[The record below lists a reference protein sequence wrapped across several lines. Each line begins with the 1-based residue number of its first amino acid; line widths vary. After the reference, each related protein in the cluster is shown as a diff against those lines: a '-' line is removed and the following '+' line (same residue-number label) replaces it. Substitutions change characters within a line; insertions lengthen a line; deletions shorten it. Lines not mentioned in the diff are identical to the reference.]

1 MPNKFAIF
9 KLINL
14 TWVFVSGG
22 VICRLTTRNCLSGW
36 DSVRQTLM
44 NSALAR
50 QFDRLSAL
58 PHRHSSP
65 FHAHVCVWVCALC
78 VCVWRCQRK
87 LKTSRAI
94 DDDEFMRKFNYST
107 INRADSTPTKDRN
120 DEARGRG
127 YWSRDRAG
135 GGERRANNRWKI
147 NADWRQMVVNQRTN
161 REQTGAGAGERNY
174 KRDWLRTTAFN
185 EEW

>member
-14 TWVFVSGG
+14 TWVFVSDG
-22 VICRLTTRNCLSGW
+22 VICRLTTRNCWSGW

-44 NSALAR
+44 NTARLFAR
-50 QFDRLSAL
+50 QFDRLSA
-58 PHRHSSP
+58 PHRHSCP
-65 FHAHVCVWVCALC
+65 FHACTYSMCVSSGCVC

-120 DEARGRG
+120 VKVGGREG
-127 YWSRDRAG
+127 VEELKEGQITAEKLMPIG
-135 GGERRANNRWKI
+135 GKW
-147 NADWRQMVVNQRTN
+147 
-161 REQTGAGAGERNY
+161 
-174 KRDWLRTTAFN
+174 
-185 EEW
+185 